1 MSYIRRDANTRRRST
16 MNGRNE
22 LTGFVSLGVLLGILL
37 GLTALPLAGC
47 SQWASQ
53 SAPDETTA
61 SADTGSSMKVQG
73 TVASG
78 SLASDA
84 AVASVPA
91 PPAAPAAA
99 PQATIP
105 QATVP
110 GAASAAAVPA
120 PGVPPVTSPTSSA
133 LAVAAPLAP
142 VLPPNLAQT
151 NPPATAVVA
160 STGPAVNVA
169 NTGSPVLKG
178 LNGNGM
184 QGEAQ
189 TLNPVMMRALK
200 EFQVASASFPDFCR
214 DWAHKLSVREHD
226 NVEHIK
232 WEMRDGVETGSYVGY
247 SSIDSC
253 TCKEATNGVA
263 VGILTYKEF
272 DYTLTGK
279 SLEEARH
286 ATPHAAT
293 IVPTREIFAY
303 EKGKW
308 FW

>member
-1 MSYIRRDANTRRRST
+1 MSYIGRGANTLSGST
-16 MNGRNE
+16 PNGRNE

-47 SQWASQ
+47 SQSASQ
-53 SAPDETTA
+53 SSADETTT
-61 SADTGSSMKVQG
+61 SADAGLSMKVQG

-78 SLASDA
+78 SSASDA

-91 PPAAPAAA
+91 PPAAQAAA
-99 PQATIP
+99 PQTV
-105 QATVP
+105 VP

-120 PGVPPVTSPTSSA
+120 PGVPAVTSPTSPA

-142 VLPPNLAQT
+142 VLPPNLAET

-184 QGEAQ
+184 QGAAQ

-214 DWAHKLSVREHD
+214 DWGHKLSVREHD

-247 SSIDSC
+247 GSIDSC

-279 SLEEARH
+279 SLEEARR

>member
-1 MSYIRRDANTRRRST
+1 
-16 MNGRNE
+16 MNGKNE
-22 LTGFVSLGVLLGILL
+22 STGFVSLGVLVGILL

-47 SQWASQ
+47 SQSASQ
-53 SAPDETTA
+53 SAPDETTT
-61 SADTGSSMKVQG
+61 SADPGSSMKVQG

-91 PPAAPAAA
+91 PPAAQAAV
-99 PQATIP
+99 PQA
-105 QATVP
+105 AVP

-120 PGVPPVTSPTSSA
+120 PSVPPVTSPTSPA